1 MEEGN
6 DMLITCIIALTAL
19 VGRGQDEQGSITLEQ
34 GLIAAGIAAIAIT
47 ALALLRGTIT
57 GIFNSIPTG

>member
-1 MEEGN
+1 
-6 DMLITCIIALTAL
+6 MLIRCIIALTVLA
-19 VGRGQDEQGSITLEQ
+19 GQGQDEQGSITLEQ

>member
-1 MEEGN
+1 M
-6 DMLITCIIALTAL
+6 IAKCIIALSVLA
-19 VGRGQDEQGSITLEQ
+19 GRGQDEEGSITLEQ

-57 GIFNSIPTG
+57 DIFNSIPTG

>member
-1 MEEGN
+1 M
-6 DMLITCIIALTAL
+6 ITKCIIALSVLA
-19 VGRGQDEQGSITLEQ
+19 GRGQDEEGSITLEQ

-57 GIFNSIPTG
+57 DIFNSIPTG